1 MDVDAGREDARRE
14 SIGSGGGRR
23 RAGGFYQGYTGDSAH
38 KNFRPGNILVRNTTV
53 EGCGRFLLS
62 VSGLPDALWQNG
74 HGIADITFENVAAKG
89 ILFPSVVS
97 ASADE
102 PMKLVVRNCSF
113 AFDCMQ
119 EYAFLV
125 DNVEV
130 VEENVKLENA
140 RCFLVRRH
148 DIGYD
153 DVPEFP
159 SWRIET
165 DEQRAKWGLPPLKA
179 AESR

>member
-1 MDVDAGREDARRE
+1 M
-14 SIGSGGGRR
+14 
-23 RAGGFYQGYTGDSAH
+23 
-38 KNFRPGNILVRNTTV
+38 
-53 EGCGRFLLS
+53 LS